1 MHASASCRPLTTF
14 AAAQRRTAFSLEL
27 NDLLGLI
34 EPANHIVNVKLKTP
48 DWIRARHALVRLPVG
63 GFCLRLPGPLSRRTG
78 RPADTKRAASSA
90 HRSHADGAVSEGSPT
105 RPRELATTSQA
116 IHEHDRS
123 VRNLRGALVAFH
135 DLGTRLLAIGESEPA
150 VRILMS
156 LLGFNVV
163 QAGRALIAL
172 SRTCAMAGIDSDENR
187 RAIGRALHVTRIALG
202 TFRPR
207 SRDELFNIRL
217 EPMYLHEARNRIR
230 LHGRPLAP
238 RRAGRLPQHSQGVPG
253 RIASAS

>member
-1 MHASASCRPLTTF
+1 MHWYVYPLAAFASVF
-14 AAAQRRTAFSLEL
+14 
-27 NDLLGLI
+27 LGHFLADQVGQ
-34 EPANHIVNVKLKTP
+34 P
-48 DWIRARHALVRLPVG
+48 IRNA
-63 GFCLRLPGPLSRRTG
+63 LRLRRMALT
-78 RPADTKRAASSA
+78 RMVLFRKVALP
-90 HRSHADGAVSEGSPT
+90 

-116 IHEHDRS
+116 LHEHDRA

-156 LLGFNVV
+156 LIGFNIV

-172 SRTCAMAGIDSDENR
+172 SQTCAMAGIDSDENR
-187 RAIGRALHVTRIALG
+187 RAIGWALHATRIALG

-207 SRDELFNIRL
+207 SHDELFNIRL
-217 EPMYLHEARNRIR
+217 EPMYLHEARSRIR
-230 LHGRPLAP
+230 LHGRPLPP
-238 RRAGRLPQHSQGVPG
+238 RRAGRLPQFGQVAPE

>member
-1 MHASASCRPLTTF
+1 MHWYVYPLAAF
-14 AAAQRRTAFSLEL
+14 AIVF
-27 NDLLGLI
+27 LGHFLVDQVGQPI
-34 EPANHIVNVKLKTP
+34 RNV
-48 DWIRARHALVRLPVG
+48 
-63 GFCLRLPGPLSRRTG
+63 LRLRRMALE
-78 RPADTKRAASSA
+78 RIALFRNAAL
-90 HRSHADGAVSEGSPT
+90 P

-116 IHEHDRS
+116 IHEHDRA

-163 QAGRALIAL
+163 RAGRALIAL

-187 RAIGRALHVTRIALG
+187 RAVGWALHATRIVLG
-202 TFRPR
+202 AFRPR
-207 SRDELFNIRL
+207 SHDELFNIRL
-217 EPMYLHEARNRIR
+217 EPMYLHEARNRSR
-230 LHGRPLAP
+230 LHGRPLASP
-238 RRAGRLPQHSQGVPG
+238 RAGRLRQFSQGVPG

>member
-1 MHASASCRPLTTF
+1 MHWYVYPLAAFASVF
-14 AAAQRRTAFSLEL
+14 
-27 NDLLGLI
+27 LGHFLADQVGQ
-34 EPANHIVNVKLKTP
+34 P
-48 DWIRARHALVRLPVG
+48 IRNA
-63 GFCLRLPGPLSRRTG
+63 LRLRRMALT
-78 RPADTKRAASSA
+78 RMVLFRKVALP
-90 HRSHADGAVSEGSPT
+90 

-116 IHEHDRS
+116 IHEHDRA

-156 LLGFNVV
+156 LIGFNIV

-172 SRTCAMAGIDSDENR
+172 SQTCAMAGIDSDENR
-187 RAIGRALHVTRIALG
+187 RAIGRALHATRIALG

-207 SRDELFNIRL
+207 SHDELFNIRL
-217 EPMYLHEARNRIR
+217 EPMYLHEARSRIR

-238 RRAGRLPQHSQGVPG
+238 RRAGRLPQLREVAPG

>member
-1 MHASASCRPLTTF
+1 MHWYVYPLAAF
-14 AAAQRRTAFSLEL
+14 AIVF
-27 NDLLGLI
+27 LGHFLVDQVGQ
-34 EPANHIVNVKLKTP
+34 P
-48 DWIRARHALVRLPVG
+48 IRSV
-63 GFCLRLPGPLSRRTG
+63 LRLRRMALERITLF
-78 RPADTKRAASSA
+78 RNAAL
-90 HRSHADGAVSEGSPT
+90 P

-116 IHEHDRS
+116 IHEHDRA

-163 QAGRALIAL
+163 RAGRALIAL

-187 RAIGRALHVTRIALG
+187 RAIGWALHATRIALRA
-202 TFRPR
+202 FRPR
-207 SRDELFNIRL
+207 SHDELFNIRL
-217 EPMYLHEARNRIR
+217 EPMYLHEARNRSR

-238 RRAGRLPQHSQGVPG
+238 GRAGRLRQLSQGVPG

>member
-1 MHASASCRPLTTF
+1 MHWYVYPLAAFASVF
-14 AAAQRRTAFSLEL
+14 
-27 NDLLGLI
+27 LGHFLVDQVGQ
-34 EPANHIVNVKLKTP
+34 P
-48 DWIRARHALVRLPVG
+48 IRNA
-63 GFCLRLPGPLSRRTG
+63 LRLRRMALA
-78 RPADTKRAASSA
+78 RMVLFRKVALP
-90 HRSHADGAVSEGSPT
+90 

-116 IHEHDRS
+116 IHEHDRA

-156 LLGFNVV
+156 LVGFNIV
-163 QAGRALIAL
+163 QAGHALIAL
-172 SRTCAMAGIDSDENR
+172 SQTGAMAGIDSDENR
-187 RAIGRALHVTRIALG
+187 RAIGRALHATGIALG

-217 EPMYLHEARNRIR
+217 EPMYLREARARIR

-238 RRAGRLPQHSQGVPG
+238 RRAGRLPQHSQVVPE

>member
-1 MHASASCRPLTTF
+1 MHWYVYPLAAFASVF
-14 AAAQRRTAFSLEL
+14 
-27 NDLLGLI
+27 LGHFLADQVGQ
-34 EPANHIVNVKLKTP
+34 P
-48 DWIRARHALVRLPVG
+48 IRNA
-63 GFCLRLPGPLSRRTG
+63 LRLRRMALT
-78 RPADTKRAASSA
+78 RMVLFRKVALP
-90 HRSHADGAVSEGSPT
+90 

-116 IHEHDRS
+116 IHEHDRA

-156 LLGFNVV
+156 LIGFNIV

-172 SRTCAMAGIDSDENR
+172 SQTCAMAGIDSDENR
-187 RAIGRALHVTRIALG
+187 RAIGRALHATRIALG

-207 SRDELFNIRL
+207 SHDELFNIRL
-217 EPMYLHEARNRIR
+217 EPMYLHEARSRIR

-238 RRAGRLPQHSQGVPG
+238 RRAGRLPQFGQVAPE

>member
-1 MHASASCRPLTTF
+1 MHWYVYPLAAFASVF
-14 AAAQRRTAFSLEL
+14 
-27 NDLLGLI
+27 LGHFLVDQVGQ
-34 EPANHIVNVKLKTP
+34 P
-48 DWIRARHALVRLPVG
+48 IRSA
-63 GFCLRLPGPLSRRTG
+63 LRLR
-78 RPADTKRAASSA
+78 RAALERMVLFRNVA
-90 HRSHADGAVSEGSPT
+90 LPK
-105 RPRELATTSQA
+105 PRELATTSQA
-116 IHEHDRS
+116 IHEHDRA

-135 DLGTRLLAIGESEPA
+135 DLGTRLLSIGENEPA

-163 QAGRALIAL
+163 RAGRALVAL
-172 SRTCAMAGIDSDENR
+172 SRACAMAGIDSDENR
-187 RAIGRALHVTRIALG
+187 RAIGWALHATRIALG

-207 SRDELFNIRL
+207 SNDELCNIHL

-238 RRAGRLPQHSQGVPG
+238 PRAGRLRQHSQVVPA

>member
-1 MHASASCRPLTTF
+1 MA
-14 AAAQRRTAFSLEL
+14 LERMVL
-27 NDLLGLI
+27 FR
-34 EPANHIVNVKLKTP
+34 NV
-48 DWIRARHALVRLPVG
+48 ALP
-63 GFCLRLPGPLSRRTG
+63 
-78 RPADTKRAASSA
+78 
-90 HRSHADGAVSEGSPT
+90 

-116 IHEHDRS
+116 IHEHDLA
-123 VRNLRGALVAFH
+123 VRNLHGALVTFNN
-135 DLGTRLLAIGESEPA
+135 LGTRLLGIGESEPA

-187 RAIGRALHVTRIALG
+187 RAIGRALHATRIALR

-207 SRDELFNIRL
+207 SHDELFNIRL

-238 RRAGRLPQHSQGVPG
+238 RRAGRLRQVVPG

>member
-1 MHASASCRPLTTF
+1 MA
-14 AAAQRRTAFSLEL
+14 LERMVL
-27 NDLLGLI
+27 FR
-34 EPANHIVNVKLKTP
+34 NV
-48 DWIRARHALVRLPVG
+48 ALP
-63 GFCLRLPGPLSRRTG
+63 
-78 RPADTKRAASSA
+78 
-90 HRSHADGAVSEGSPT
+90 

-116 IHEHDRS
+116 IHEHDLA
-123 VRNLRGALVAFH
+123 VRNLHGALVTFH
-135 DLGTRLLAIGESEPA
+135 NLGTRLLGIGESEPA

-163 QAGRALIAL
+163 RAGRALIAL

-187 RAIGRALHVTRIALG
+187 RAIGRALHATRIALR

-207 SRDELFNIRL
+207 SHDELFNIRL
-217 EPMYLHEARNRIR
+217 EPMYLHEARNRIS

-238 RRAGRLPQHSQGVPG
+238 RRAGRPRQLSQVAPG

>member
-1 MHASASCRPLTTF
+1 MHWYVYPLAAF
-14 AAAQRRTAFSLEL
+14 AIVFLGHFLADQVGQPIRSVLRLRRTALER
-27 NDLLGLI
+27 I
-34 EPANHIVNVKLKTP
+34 
-48 DWIRARHALVRLPVG
+48 ALFRNAALP
-63 GFCLRLPGPLSRRTG
+63 
-78 RPADTKRAASSA
+78 
-90 HRSHADGAVSEGSPT
+90 

-116 IHEHDRS
+116 IHEHDRA

-163 QAGRALIAL
+163 RAGRALIAL
-172 SRTCAMAGIDSDENR
+172 SRTCAMAGLDSDENR
-187 RAIGRALHVTRIALG
+187 RVIGWALHATRIALRA
-202 TFRPR
+202 FRPR
-207 SRDELFNIRL
+207 SHDELFNIRL
-217 EPMYLHEARNRIR
+217 EPMYLHEARNRIS

-238 RRAGRLPQHSQGVPG
+238 RRPGRLPQHSQVVPG